1 LELILVTMLFF
12 ISIEDS
18 VINYS
23 ITDTV

>member
-1 LELILVTMLFF
+1 MLFF